1 MRCPACSAR
10 NAEDAAWCTQ
20 CFTGLAAAA
29 PEPPPSTPG
38 GPSTGTVSVPG
49 DPPGAEQQDRA
60 VRLRGEVVEWRCPA
74 CDAWTP
80 LEAPNCRTCASPRAG
95 FGPAATT
102 LGAPRPRVGVGPALV
117 ASALL
122 PGLGHLLRGAVGTGL
137 GRVLL
142 WMLWGGGGAALAA
155 SAGWGPGA
163 LVLLLAAAAL
173 WAVSLVDLQRAAA
186 GEPPLAGG
194 RVLAWS
200 VVVVTLL
207 LVAAVVGTTAV
218 QGRT

>member
-1 MRCPACSAR
+1 MRCPTCNAR

-20 CFTGLAAAA
+20 CFAPLAAGA
-29 PEPPPSTPG
+29 PEPPPSAPTTT
-38 GPSTGTVSVPG
+38 TGAVPAAA
-49 DPPGAEQQDRA
+49 DPPAAEQQDRA
-60 VRLRGEVVEWRCPA
+60 VRLRGEVVEWRCAA
-74 CDAWTP
+74 CGAWTP
-80 LEAPNCRTCASPRAG
+80 LDVPNCATCASPRSG

-102 LGAPRPRVGVGPALV
+102 LGDPRPRVGVGPALV

-142 WMLWGGGGAALAA
+142 WTMWGGGGAALAA
-155 SAGWGPGA
+155 SAGVGPGA

-186 GEPPLAGG
+186 GDPPVANG

-207 LVAAVVGTTAV
+207 LVVAVLGTTAGR
-218 QGRT
+218 GRT